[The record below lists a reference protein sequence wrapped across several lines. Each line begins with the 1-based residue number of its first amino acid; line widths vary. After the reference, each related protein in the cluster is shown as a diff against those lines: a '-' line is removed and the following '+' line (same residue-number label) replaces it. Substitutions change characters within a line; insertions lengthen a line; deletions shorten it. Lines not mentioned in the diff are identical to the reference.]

1 MNVVTPHLAL
11 ARFVAM
17 NHAVSI
23 SIRGGSRGGGGL
35 SESLGIDFY
44 SGYRKKNPGIH
55 FYSGFRGN
63 AQVGIDFQKA

>member
-1 MNVVTPHLAL
+1 MY
-11 ARFVAM
+11 
-17 NHAVSI
+17 I
-23 SIRGGSRGGGGL
+23 YRGGSRGGAGGPGPPL

-44 SGYRKKNPGIH
+44 SGYRKKYPGIH